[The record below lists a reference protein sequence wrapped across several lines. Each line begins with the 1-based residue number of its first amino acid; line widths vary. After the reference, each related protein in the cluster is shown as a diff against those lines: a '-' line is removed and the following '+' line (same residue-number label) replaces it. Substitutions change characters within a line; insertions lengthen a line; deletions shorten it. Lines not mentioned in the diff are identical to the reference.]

1 MHRYKIYKDCACGVW
16 NSSTPKYEILP
27 VFCSF
32 WVPRWCSGNVDITDW
47 MYGLFW
53 VLSSIPVNVKT
64 VQMLFNVVWSF
75 LLTVWQ
81 SWGCALNWSLATQ
94 KIPNPSEA
102 RGSFF
107 EKDYIHTEDSSTS
120 PFLLI
125 SVCKFECVSE
135 FLTFLKKFI

>member
-1 MHRYKIYKDCACGVW
+1 MHVVYETLPHINMNFYLYFGHFGYLGRSVETVTSQIECMDSLGSWIQSQLMSKLYKCC
-16 NSSTPKYEILP
+16 SMLCE
-27 VFCSF
+27 VFFS
-32 WVPRWCSGNVDITDW
+32 
-47 MYGLFW
+47 LFERQ
-53 VLSSIPVNVKT
+53 L
-64 VQMLFNVVWSF
+64 
-75 LLTVWQ
+75 
-81 SWGCALNWSLATQ
+81 WGCALNWSLATQ